1 MYWIIARSASG
12 ERVGAE
18 CLATTVP
25 SLEDR
30 YSHGM
35 ALTSE
40 FQRLLKACWPD
51 CHWVMV
57 DPHKYVVFRADAG
70 VVGTLTLSTS
80 EEGLAN

>member
-18 CLATTVP
+18 FLATTIP
-25 SLEDR
+25 PLEDR

-35 ALTSE
+35 ALTRE
-40 FQRLLKACWPD
+40 FQHLLKTCWPD

-57 DPHKYVVFRADAG
+57 DPHKYVVFRADTG

-80 EEGLAN
+80 AEDFAN